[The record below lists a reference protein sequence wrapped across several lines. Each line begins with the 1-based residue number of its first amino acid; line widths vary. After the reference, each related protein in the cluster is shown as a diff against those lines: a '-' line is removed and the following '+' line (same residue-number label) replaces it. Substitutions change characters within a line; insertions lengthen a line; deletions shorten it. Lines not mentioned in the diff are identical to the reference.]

1 MERNGIISG
10 PQIKV
15 RGRGGLQT
23 SEERSKKQDRR
34 IRECEKR
41 KEVRWESK
49 DSAPDGIPSQRA
61 MSLLLLSSEYFYQGF
76 PF

>member
-41 KEVRWESK
+41 KEVR
-49 DSAPDGIPSQRA
+49 
-61 MSLLLLSSEYFYQGF
+61 
-76 PF
+76 